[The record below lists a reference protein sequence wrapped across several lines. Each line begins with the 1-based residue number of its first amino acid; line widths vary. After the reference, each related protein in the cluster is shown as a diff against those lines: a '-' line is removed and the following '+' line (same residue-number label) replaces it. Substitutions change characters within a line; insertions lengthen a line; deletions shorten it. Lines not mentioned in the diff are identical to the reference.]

1 MEAITLSGE
10 SKVRKIAGNIC
21 SMNHIHLIK
30 KSTEEECESG
40 LDRELGYARQL
51 LYVLNVQK
59 LT

>member
-1 MEAITLSGE
+1 MQYE
-10 SKVRKIAGNIC
+10 SHSSDQKEYG
-21 SMNHIHLIK
+21 
-30 KSTEEECESG
+30 EECESG